1 MHINQILSCL
11 GLKHQIRGKKLRLE
25 HINKLK
31 FLSQKNVIFVKQ
43 RPFLPIKHTCKKW
56 LIPDPNALSMLSLLS
71 DFRMRLAILLAIA
84 ALLLFCAS
92 KAHDISMMSKRLA
105 SVFKHDDSDSFQQG
119 TLVND
124 NLATFLATDI
134 EGIELLPLLSKQCA
148 AGSAKN
154 YKAKAMCS
162 R

>member
-1 MHINQILSCL
+1 
-11 GLKHQIRGKKLRLE
+11 
-25 HINKLK
+25 
-31 FLSQKNVIFVKQ
+31 
-43 RPFLPIKHTCKKW
+43 
-56 LIPDPNALSMLSLLS
+56 
-71 DFRMRLAILLAIA
+71 
-84 ALLLFCAS
+84 
-92 KAHDISMMSKRLA
+92 MMSKRLA

-154 YKAKAMCS
+154 YKAKAKAFML
-162 R
+162 RRTDTVI